1 MTLFGETPDGQAQGF
16 FTGKPHVDEFGYA
29 FLFRN
34 YRPDKAKWQTADP
47 LGYPDGWNALA
58 YVNNGVSSS
67 IDLYGAV
74 EMELRFR
81 ELNGMASFLPG
92 FHSTMH
98 IIVTQDELE
107 RMNISES
114 VKKNF
119 KEADSEGYRRLYVSG
134 YDNGYLEL
142 RFSYDDDSPELT
154 LHQAW
159 VVSDSLDTLK
169 LAEKYISLA
178 EKYQQNEKKTDYDL
192 LNGNNGIFDDPNEG
206 NCNSLQRTL
215 MELSGA
221 RTLVPEHMKSLEKI
235 LSGFSHIMGAQ
246 YFE

>member
-1 MTLFGETPDGQAQGF
+1 MTTPKQVIF
-16 FTGKPHVDEFGYA
+16 
-29 FLFRN
+29 
-34 YRPDKAKWQTADP
+34 
-47 LGYPDGWNALA
+47 
-58 YVNNGVSSS
+58 GVSSFMKT
-67 IDLYGAV
+67 AK
-74 EMELRFR
+74 
-81 ELNGMASFLPG
+81 GMSHF
-92 FHSTMH
+92 
-98 IIVTQDELE
+98 
-107 RMNISES
+107 
-114 VKKNF
+114 
-119 KEADSEGYRRLYVSG
+119 
-134 YDNGYLEL
+134 
-142 RFSYDDDSPELT
+142 
-154 LHQAW
+154 
-159 VVSDSLDTLK
+159 SLDTLK